1 MKNHE
6 GFCVLLVLNPLVQRQ
21 DIAEE
26 ELQMKPDILR
36 VGQEGG
42 RVHPEVES
50 AIQQAR
56 GDGQFLEGALQEQ
69 MGASLGYDFSDVRVH
84 TGHEADE
91 LNRQLSARAFTIGTD
106 IFFSQGTYA
115 PASISG
121 RKLIAHELIH
131 VVQQRNCCVPKSGNG
146 MTVLPDVDPSEF
158 EANAL
163 ADRVVG
169 SIDVRCKSIV
179 RRVGT
184 ESSVLQRALAD
195 RVKNIDKRLL
205 AHKNCCNAVV
215 LWIYDELPAKP
226 DNDLDALYNAN
237 NKIKKLVVNGSPIEY
252 TNKEDVAVN
261 AGDVLVFY
269 DGSVRHACIAMTQQ
283 FIGGYNQVGWFKNSP
298 ATNYDLAPLK
308 DLVVKKG
315 GFFGNTGF
323 KPTLYKIIEK
333 NALEVAK
340 GWKE

>member
-6 GFCVLLVLNPLVQRQ
+6 GFCVLHVLNPLVQRQ

-26 ELQMKPDILR
+26 ELQLKPDIPR

-131 VVQQRNCCVPKSGNG
+131 VVQQRNCRVPKNGNG
-146 MTVLPDVDPSEF
+146 MTVLPDVDPSEY

-169 SIDVRCKSIV
+169 SIDLRCKSIV

-184 ESSVLQRALAD
+184 EASVLQRALAD
-195 RVKNIDKRLL
+195 RIKNIDDRLSKNL
-205 AHKNCCNAVV
+205 RNCCNAAV
-215 LWIYDELPAKP
+215 LWIYDELGSNPSL
-226 DNDLDALYNAN
+226 LDALEDSAA
-237 NKIKKLVVNGSPIEY
+237 KIKRLVNNGSPIVY
-252 TNKEDVAVN
+252 TKKKNVSVS
-261 AGDVLVFY
+261 AGDVLVFD
-269 DGSVRHACIAMTQQ
+269 DGSVRHVCIAMTQQ
-283 FIGGYNQVGWFKNSP
+283 FIGGYNQTGWFKKSP
-298 ATNYDLAPLK
+298 ATDYDLAPLS
-308 DLVVKKG
+308 DLVFEDG
-315 GFFGNTGF
+315 SFGPARYEC
-323 KPTLYKIIEK
+323 KLYKIVER
-333 NALEVAK
+333 NALEAAG
-340 GWKE
+340 GW

>member
-6 GFCVLLVLNPLVQRQ
+6 GFCVLHVLNPLVQRQ

-26 ELQMKPDILR
+26 EFQLKPDIPR

-131 VVQQRNCCVPKSGNG
+131 VVQQRNCRVPKNGNG

-163 ADRVVG
+163 ADRLVG

-184 ESSVLQRALAD
+184 EASVLQRALAD
-195 RVKNIDKRLL
+195 RIKNIDDRLSKNL
-205 AHKNCCNAVV
+205 RNCCNAAV
-215 LWIYDELPAKP
+215 LWIYDELGSNPSL
-226 DNDLDALYNAN
+226 LDALEDSAA
-237 NKIKKLVVNGSPIEY
+237 KIKRLVNNGSPIVY
-252 TNKEDVAVN
+252 TKKKNVSVN

-269 DGSVRHACIAMTQQ
+269 DGSVRHVCIAMSQQ
-283 FIGGYNQVGWFKNSP
+283 VIGGYNQVGWFEKCV
-298 ATNYDLAPLK
+298 ATDYDVAPLGA
-308 DLVVKKG
+308 LVVKKG

-323 KPTLYKIIEK
+323 NPKLYKIIETE
-333 NALEVAK
+333 ALKVAK
-340 GWKE
+340 TW